1 MPTLRVMIVEKDRL
15 IAGLWAELMAAF
27 GHEVCAIE
35 TAESGAV
42 IAACREQPDLIVVNG
57 RLREARDAA
66 FRLGA
71 LLPGG
76 LEADDFEVDL
86 VAALQLAFGPFDR
99 RPARSVDAGAVFP
112 GFSTL
117 SLM

>member
-15 IAGLWAELMAAF
+15 IAGLWAELMASI

-35 TAESGAV
+35 TAGSGAV
-42 IAACREQPDLIVVNG
+42 MAACREKPDLLIVDG
-57 RLREARDAA
+57 RLREARGAA
-66 FRLGA
+66 FGPGT
-71 LLPGG
+71 LLTSG
-76 LEADDFEVDL
+76 LQADDFEVDL
-86 VAALQLAFGPFDR
+86 VAALEMAFGSFDR
-99 RPARSVDAGAVFP
+99 RVARSVDAGAVFP